1 MPTLSTFIKR
11 GVKGIY
17 SQQQTRIY
25 TISHCHLI
33 FLGQM
38 RLELPAMHWIPWK
51 KEAEI
56 SDR

>member
-1 MPTLSTFIKR
+1 MRTLSTFIKPR
-11 GVKGIY
+11 VKGIY

-33 FLGQM
+33 FLDQM

-56 SDR
+56 SD